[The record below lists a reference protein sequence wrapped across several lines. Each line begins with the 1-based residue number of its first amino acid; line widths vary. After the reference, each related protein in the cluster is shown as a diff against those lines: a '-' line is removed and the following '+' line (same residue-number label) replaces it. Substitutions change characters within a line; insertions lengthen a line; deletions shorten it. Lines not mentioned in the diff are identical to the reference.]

1 MGWQPNEKGYM
12 VQNAGFVLK
21 NRQNKRRERLETV
34 VIYLLYDLYF
44 R

>member
-1 MGWQPNEKGYM
+1 M

-21 NRQNKRRERLETV
+21 NRQSEGHERLKMV
-34 VIYLLYDLYF
+34 DIYLFFSQYF

>member
-1 MGWQPNEKGYM
+1 M

-21 NRQNKRRERLETV
+21 NRQSKRREELKILP
-34 VIYLLYDLYF
+34 IYPLYTLYS

>member
-1 MGWQPNEKGYM
+1 M

-34 VIYLLYDLYF
+34 VICLLYDLYF
-44 R
+44 RENGVEFKLEL

>member
-1 MGWQPNEKGYM
+1 M

-21 NRQNKRRERLETV
+21 NRQGEGRERLRMVE
-34 VIYLLYDLYF
+34 IYLLFSQYF

>member
-1 MGWQPNEKGYM
+1 M

-21 NRQNKRRERLETV
+21 NRQGEGHERLELV
-34 VIYLLYDLYF
+34 DICLLFSLYF